1 MQIWVIFYYRPEYYG
16 IEVDENNQST
26 KNMLIKIIAKYRGG
40 QCGDIDA
47 KFYGESMRITDVHP
61 EAEEIKAEETP
72 LQPLQNNN
80 DFLSRNDIEET
91 FR

>member
-1 MQIWVIFYYRPEYYG
+1 MVIFYYRPEYYG

-47 KFYGESMRITDVHP
+47 KFYGESMRITDAYP
-61 EAEEIKAEETP
+61 ESEEIKAEETP

-91 FR
+91 FK